1 MRSTTGGRSSCPLPS
16 APFPL
21 SSVICRLTAELTL
34 KAHKLGWAP
43 YLLLLPSLAFLA
55 IFFAAPMIQAFGLAF
70 QNGDGEW
77 STVSIRTM
85 LDDAAFWRSLR
96 TTLLLIVLVIP
107 IQFTLAMTM
116 ALVVNAKLKGSGLWL
131 YIFAIPLGIS
141 ELSAGIIWFAI
152 FTERGWLNSFL
163 EGLGIVDRPI
173 IFLNYQEPLLI
184 LLAIVLAEAWRATS
198 IIMIILVA
206 GLQSIPKDYL
216 EAADMLGATTWQ
228 KIWRVILPLLRPS
241 IQVAL
246 ILRTIL
252 AFQVFATVIALAGR
266 GLTTLSAES
275 YRWYGDLQNSNVAA
289 AYASLILLLSV
300 ISTLFFL
307 WLVPANQDRV

>member
-1 MRSTTGGRSSCPLPS
+1 
-16 APFPL
+16 
-21 SSVICRLTAELTL
+21 L

-55 IFFAAPMIQAFGLAF
+55 IFFAAPMVQAFGLAF
-70 QNGDGEW
+70 QNSDGAW
-77 STVSIRTM
+77 STESIRTM
-85 LDDAAFWRSLR
+85 LNDSEFWEALR
-96 TTLLLIVLVIP
+96 MTLLLIVLVIP

-163 EGLGIVDRPI
+163 EGLGIIDRSI
-173 IFLNYQEPLLI
+173 IFLNYQKPLWI
-184 LLAIVLAEAWRATS
+184 LFAIVLAEAWRATS

-206 GLQSIPKDYL
+206 GLQSIPRDYL
-216 EAADMLGATTWQ
+216 EAADVLGATAWQ

-275 YRWYGDLQNSNVAA
+275 YRWYGDLRDANVAA
-289 AYASLILLLSV
+289 AYAALILLLSV
-300 ISTLFFL
+300 ISTLLFL
-307 WLVPANQDRV
+307 WLVPANQDRVA